1 MIWIKSR
8 CALCNGRFATVGSAP
23 HFPDRFAI
31 WWFEPCIGWFMSKTE
46 NSTFRWL
53 KSNLHLSKFA
63 PKHSAIDVSRRVDT
77 FYAQIFWKR
86 ISGRGERA
94 PQSRA
99 DFGKIDKIQILVE
112 TRSKNGNEIKEK
124 VFILILAK
132 ITTKTKA
139 SASFDHL
146 EVSYD
151 LHTLSQWSTDVY
163 YRLREP
169 QAHTRS
175 ETTKISSFRGRAGLR

>member
-1 MIWIKSR
+1 
-8 CALCNGRFATVGSAP
+8 
-23 HFPDRFAI
+23 
-31 WWFEPCIGWFMSKTE
+31 MSKTE

-77 FYAQIFWKR
+77 FYVQFFWKR

-132 ITTKTKA
+132 ITTKIKV

-151 LHTLSQWSTDVY
+151 LHTWSGCITDVL
-163 YRLREP
+163 YRLRAP

-175 ETTKISSFRGRAGLR
+175 ATMKILGFRGRAGLLR